1 MATISILA
9 NTVRPIC
16 RLQIGWYHLWVGN
29 ILMARPSTFLESRS
43 WRGHDYGKFIY
54 QSLWKTNSIII
65 YFQVGFAFNKLEEG
79 YESAIKDYYK
89 KQIAQLNN
97 LITLLLGKLK
107 KGDRQNIMTICTIDV
122 HSRDVVGRIITSKI
136 ESVLAFMWQSQLRH
150 RWDDKVGDCFANICD
165 AEFQYWHEYLGCTPR
180 LVITPLT
187 DRFVFN

>member
-1 MATISILA
+1 MTSASSSRSLGVHCVWSVVGWLIVYQDGNYLYPGQYSQTIY
-9 NTVRPIC
+9 
-16 RLQIGWYHLWVGN
+16 RLQIRWYHLLGGN

-122 HSRDVVGRIITSKI
+122 HSRDVVGRIIT
-136 ESVLAFMWQSQLRH
+136 
-150 RWDDKVGDCFANICD
+150 
-165 AEFQYWHEYLGCTPR
+165 R
-180 LVITPLT
+180 LL
-187 DRFVFN
+187 